1 MGEVRERKVR
11 SDKKI
16 SIKPTIDLELYECVS
31 RIHYITTTPL
41 KDVGE
46 LICKKGLYSKKV
58 MDHLSQYFR
67 KNITCNDI
75 AYIGNPKLMSERS
88 RKRKA
93 SDTTRI
99 DIRFTQKVAE
109 QIKDLAY
116 ALDRTPSTAVAMLL
130 EASIKNTDVVEEYI
144 STFVEEVLDKNR
156 KKQLKE
162 VLHYINHDN
171 PYKSEDE
178 ILTFSQLISHILD
191 DAIDK
196 TVNARIAISD
206 WLDRMVDD
214 DGED

>member
-58 MDHLSQYFR
+58 MDHLSKYFR
-67 KNITCNDI
+67 KNITCNGI
-75 AYIGNPKLMSERS
+75 AYIGDPTLMSERS
-88 RKRKA
+88 KKRKA
-93 SDTTRI
+93 SETTRI

-144 STFVEEVLDKNR
+144 GSFVEEVLDKNR

-162 VLHYINHDN
+162 VLHYINNDN